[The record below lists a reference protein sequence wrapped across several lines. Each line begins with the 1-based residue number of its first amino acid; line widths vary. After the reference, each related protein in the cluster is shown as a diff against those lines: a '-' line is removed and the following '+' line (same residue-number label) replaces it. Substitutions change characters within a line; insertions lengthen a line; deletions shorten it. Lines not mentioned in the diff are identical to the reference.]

1 MVYTLGESLLDIII
15 SSIDDAVVRPG
26 GAMLNT
32 AVSLGRSDVEVSLIT
47 ELGDDDTSS
56 LITSFLSS
64 NNVSANFVKHYSNNT
79 TSLALAF
86 LDDNKKPKYTFIKNY
101 PTIRRLANIDNF
113 TPDDILLFGSLY
125 SIDKKIR
132 ESVQSIVTNA
142 RNSKATII
150 YDPNIRNAHHLED
163 KELMNSIYE
172 NINLSHIIKGSD
184 EDFTNIFGSSDTNV
198 QMAELRKINNKAII
212 IITLGTDGVIADL
225 NGQTIKLPAIKTN
238 VVSTIGA
245 GDAFNAG
252 IILALNKSNF
262 QSDDFSELSS
272 GFIENMLKSG
282 LHFSSKV
289 CASLD
294 NYLPVEKNPERFD
307 YNLSG
312 F

>member
-32 AVSLGRSDVEVSLIT
+32 AVSLGRSDIEVALIT
-47 ELGDDDTSS
+47 ELGDDDTSN
-56 LITSFLSS
+56 LITSFLKS
-64 NNVSANFVKHYSNNT
+64 NNVTLNFIKHYSNNT

-86 LDDNKKPKYTFIKNY
+86 LDNNKKPKYTFIKNY
-101 PTIRRLANIDNF
+101 PKIRELSVINNF
-113 TPDDILLFGSLY
+113 TSDDILLFGSLY

-132 ESVQSIVTNA
+132 QSILSIVNNA
-142 RNSKATII
+142 LNNNATII

-163 KELMNSIYE
+163 VELMNSIIE
-172 NINLSHIIKGSD
+172 NIKLSDIIKGSD
-184 EDFTNIFGSSDTNV
+184 EDFTNIFGSSNPHK
-198 QMAELRKINNKAII
+198 QISELRKINNKALI
-212 IITLGTDGVIADL
+212 IITLGADGVIADF
-225 NGQTIKLPAIKTN
+225 NDQTIKLPAIETN

-252 IILALNKSNF
+252 IIVALNKSKLKNEDI
-262 QSDDFSELSS
+262 SKLTTN
-272 GFIENMLKSG
+272 IVENILKSG

-294 NYLPVEKNPERFD
+294 NYL
-307 YNLSG
+307 L
-312 F
+312 

>member
-56 LITSFLSS
+56 LITSFLSG

-150 YDPNIRNAHHLED
+150 YDRSNT
-163 KELMNSIYE
+163 
-172 NINLSHIIKGSD
+172 IIGV
-184 EDFTNIFGSSDTNV
+184 F
-198 QMAELRKINNKAII
+198 KI
-212 IITLGTDGVIADL
+212 
-225 NGQTIKLPAIKTN
+225 
-238 VVSTIGA
+238 
-245 GDAFNAG
+245 
-252 IILALNKSNF
+252 
-262 QSDDFSELSS
+262 
-272 GFIENMLKSG
+272 
-282 LHFSSKV
+282 
-289 CASLD
+289 SLC
-294 NYLPVEKNPERFD
+294 N
-307 YNLSG
+307 
-312 F
+312 